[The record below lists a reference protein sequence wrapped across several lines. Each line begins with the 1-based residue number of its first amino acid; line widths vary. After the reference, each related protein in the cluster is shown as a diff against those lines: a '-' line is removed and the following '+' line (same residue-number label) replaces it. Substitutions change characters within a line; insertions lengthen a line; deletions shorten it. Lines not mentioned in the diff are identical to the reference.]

1 MLDNQIYWLNGHLY
15 NITTYSPRVTRWFTV
30 IILYNLKNILTSD
43 KPIEHK
49 INIETS
55 SPEMLNLILSRINTT
70 GLSINVNNPSD
81 TVIILD

>member
-1 MLDNQIYWLNGHLY
+1 MKIQFIDEA
-15 NITTYSPRVTRWFTV
+15 V
-30 IILYNLKNILTSD
+30 ILYNLKNILTSD